1 MSRPERGR
9 HTTDALLTIH
19 TIPQPKASTMPTNT
33 NRRGPLARFRVI
45 DLTRVRS
52 GPTCV
57 RQLAD
62 WGADVIKIE
71 SPPALELADSWGDKR
86 HGPDFQNLHRNKRAM
101 TINLKDP
108 DGVKI
113 FRKLSDGGDVV
124 VENFRPD
131 VKFRLGIDYESLK
144 KTNPRIVYASI
155 SGFGQDGPYAKRA
168 GFDQVAQGMG
178 GLMQITGEPGTGP
191 MRAGIA
197 ISDSGAGVYC
207 ALGVMMA
214 LLEREQSG
222 QGQWVKVSLLR
233 AMIAL
238 CDFQAARWLV
248 AKDVPPQAGN
258 DHPTGIPTGV
268 FQTADGYINIAAGG
282 QAMWERLCKAMKA
295 EHLMAVP
302 EFKDATLRSK
312 NRKQVNAALNELT
325 RAKPSR
331 EWLEIFEKA
340 GTACGPIYKMN
351 EVFDDPQVKHL
362 HMAAPVHHPVLGDIE
377 VVNQPIEL
385 SRTPSEIR
393 TATPECGEHTDEI
406 MRELG
411 YSDGEIA
418 DLHKRIVI

>member
-1 MSRPERGR
+1 MTAN
-9 HTTDALLTIH
+9 TT
-19 TIPQPKASTMPTNT
+19 
-33 NRRGPLARFRVI
+33 RRGPLARYRVI
-45 DLTRVRS
+45 ALTRVRS

-57 RQLAD
+57 RQLGD

-71 SPPALELADSWGDKR
+71 SPPGMELADSWGDKR

-101 TINLKDP
+101 TLNLKDP
-108 DGVKI
+108 EGIRI
-113 FRKLSDGGDVV
+113 FRKLTDSGDVV

-144 KTNPRIVYASI
+144 KTNKRIVYASI

-197 ISDSGAGVYC
+197 ISDSSAGVYC

-222 QGQWVKVSLLR
+222 EGQWVKVSLLQ

-248 AKDVPPQAGN
+248 SHEVPPQAGN

-282 QAMWERLCKAMKA
+282 QAMWERLCKAMKS
-295 EHLMAVP
+295 EQLIAVP
-302 EFKDATLRSK
+302 EFADATLRSK
-312 NRKQVNAALNELT
+312 NRKKVNAALNEIT
-325 RAKPSR
+325 RTKSSS

-351 EVFDDPQVKHL
+351 EVFADPQVKHL

-377 VVNQPIEL
+377 LVNQPIEL

-393 TATPECGEHTDEI
+393 TATPECGEHTDEV